1 MTQAVDNKPYRLM
14 AFKEFV
20 PETMRFWIYI
30 IWGVIFHLSGG
41 IYIALASQM
50 VGSLALLQEDVIFA
64 GFSAFVGMTIIF
76 PVLFRLKFRFTNKT
90 LLLTASIGLI
100 ICNIITM
107 NSSSL
112 PVLVVVCFF
121 AGILRVMGFFECM
134 STIQLKITP
143 TRDFAKFF
151 PVVYLVVLGCIQLSG
166 ITAGYMSYFY
176 RWEYM
181 NILAIGML
189 SVVAISCALL
199 LRHFRA
205 ATPQPFT
212 GIDWLGAFLWS
223 LLIMLIIFVLEYGE
237 HYDWL
242 DSAYIRMAIAGV
254 ILIFGMIYWRSK
266 YIQRPYIDL
275 HVFKHRHV
283 NTIIYLFTAMC
294 LLMATPNVLQ
304 NAYTGVILNYDM
316 LTTLSLNWPVLA
328 GIIAGAV
335 FSYLAMVKWGCSYK
349 FVTGMGF
356 AFIVFYVIAM
366 YFLIS
371 PATRK
376 EQLYLP
382 LFFRGAGNVVI
393 YVVLTV
399 YAARTIPF
407 MPFFQVLTVLGF
419 VRTCVGIPLGTAII
433 GRALSICTKKD
444 MMSLGSEIDL
454 QNPIVNTMPFN
465 RIMEEVHRQALMVS
479 IKEIF
484 GYAAIAGVFILILSL
499 CTRYKS
505 LIKWFK
511 MPRWE

>member
-14 AFKEFV
+14 AFKDFV

-30 IWGVIFHLSGG
+30 IWGIIFHLSGG
-41 IYIALASQM
+41 IYVALASQM
-50 VGSLALLQEDVIFA
+50 VGSLALLQEDVIFV

-90 LLLTASIGLI
+90 LLLSASIGLI
-100 ICNIITM
+100 VCNLITM
-107 NSSSL
+107 STRSL
-112 PVLVVVCFF
+112 PVLVGVCFF

-151 PVVYLVVLGCIQLSG
+151 PVVYMVVLGCIQLSG

-176 RWEYM
+176 SWEYM
-181 NILAIGML
+181 NLLAIGML
-189 SVVAISCALL
+189 SVVAISVVFL

-205 ATPQPFT
+205 TTPQPFT

-223 LLIMLIIFVLEYGE
+223 LCIMLIIFVLEYGE

-242 DSAYIRMAIAGV
+242 DSEYIRMAITGALV
-254 ILIFGMIYWRSK
+254 AFGMIVWRSK
-266 YIQRPYIDL
+266 YIQHPYIDL

-283 NTIIYLFTAMC
+283 NTIIFLFTAMC
-294 LLMATPNVLQ
+294 LLLATPNILQ
-304 NAYTGVILNYDM
+304 NAYTGAIVHYDL
-316 LTTLSLNWPVLA
+316 LTTLLLNWSVLA
-328 GIIAGAV
+328 GIIAGAI
-335 FSYLAMVKWGCSYK
+335 FSYLAMVKWECGYK

-356 AFIVFYVIAM
+356 VFIVFYLVSI

-371 PATRK
+371 PATSK

-393 YVVLTV
+393 YVALTV

-407 MPFFQVLTVLGF
+407 MPFFQALTVFGF

-444 MMSLGSEIDL
+444 VMSLSSEIDL
-454 QNPIVNTMPFN
+454 QNQIVHTMPFN
-465 RIMEEVHRQALMVS
+465 EIIEEVHRQALMVS
-479 IKEIF
+479 IKELF
-484 GYAAIAGVFILILSL
+484 GYAAIAGVFILLLVL

-505 LIKWFK
+505 LFRFK